1 MPDTGK
7 NYDSKNKINVFRL
20 LLMAKEIAT
29 ERKVNVWRKDRDFLL
44 DIKQGKYEYDDLVQ
58 KAESLKN
65 ELPQLFQKSDLL
77 IEPNIDSINNLLIEM
92 RDGFYGQ

>member
-1 MPDTGK
+1 MMH
-7 NYDSKNKINVFRL
+7 VFRL

-65 ELPQLFQKSDLL
+65 ELPQLFQKSDLQ

-92 RDGFYGQ
+92 RNRFYGQ